1 MIAKSKQ
8 NRITCVTGCSRGLGR
23 ALSIALAARGWKV
36 AGCSRS
42 EEHLDSLRKELPPP
56 HFFGSVDVRSEETV
70 KKFAERALAEL
81 GPPDLLLNNAG
92 VINRNAPLTALSDDE
107 ISNVL
112 DVNIKGV
119 ASVMRHFLPAMEER
133 GQGVVVNFSSGWG
146 RSTSPEV
153 APYCASKWAVE
164 GLSQAVSQ
172 EVAAGVAVVALNPG
186 IIDTD
191 MLRSCFGE
199 SAGSY
204 PDAKAWATRAVPF
217 LENLDSSDNGRAL
230 TAP

>member
-1 MIAKSKQ
+1 MIAMPDQ
-8 NRITCVTGCSRGLGR
+8 NRIACVTGCSRGLGR
-23 ALSIALAARGWKV
+23 AISIALAARGWTV

-42 EEHLDSLRKELPPP
+42 ERNLSSLREQFPSP
-56 HFFGSVDVRSEETV
+56 HFFSQADVKYDEAVKEFAGKVLAKLGS
-70 KKFAERALAEL
+70 
-81 GPPDLLLNNAG
+81 PDLLLNNAG
-92 VINRNAPLTALSDDE
+92 VINRNASLTELSDE
-107 ISNVL
+107 EVAHVL
-112 DVNIKGV
+112 DVNVKGV
-119 ASVMRHFLPAMEER
+119 ASVMRHFLPTMEER

-172 EVAAGVAVVALNPG
+172 EVASGVAVVALNPG

-199 SAGSY
+199 GASSY
-204 PDAKAWATRAVPF
+204 PGAEAWANQAVPF
-217 LENLDSSDNGRAL
+217 LERLDASDNGRAL

>member
-1 MIAKSKQ
+1 MPDQ
-8 NRITCVTGCSRGLGR
+8 NRIACITGCARGLGR
-23 ALSIALAARGWKV
+23 ALSSALAARGWTV

-42 EEHLDSLRKELPPP
+42 EEHLASLRKELPSP
-56 HFFGSVDVRSEETV
+56 HFFESVDVRHENAVQDFT
-70 KKFAERALAEL
+70 ERTLSEL

-92 VINRNAPLTALSDDE
+92 VINRNAPLTALSDE
-107 ISNVL
+107 EVSEVL
-112 DVNIKGV
+112 DVNVKGV
-119 ASVMRHFLPAMEER
+119 ASMMRHFLPAMEKR

-172 EVAAGVAVVALNPG
+172 EVGAGVAVVALNPG
-186 IIDTD
+186 VIDTD

-199 SAGSY
+199 SAASY
-204 PDAKAWATRAVPF
+204 PDASAWAARAAPF
-217 LENLDSSDNGRAL
+217 LESLDYSDNGKAL

>member
-1 MIAKSKQ
+1 MIAIPDQ
-8 NRITCVTGCSRGLGR
+8 NRVACVTGCSRGLGR
-23 ALSIALAARGWKV
+23 ALSIALAARDWTV

-42 EEHLDSLRKELPPP
+42 EECLDSLRKELPAP
-56 HFFGSVDVRSEETV
+56 HFFGSVDVTRKEEV
-70 KKFAERALAEL
+70 ESFAEQVLEEI

-92 VINRNAPLTALSDDE
+92 VINRNAPLTELSDE
-107 ISNVL
+107 EFSKVM

-146 RSTSPEV
+146 RSTSPKV
-153 APYCASKWAVE
+153 APYCASKWAIE
-164 GLSQAVSQ
+164 GLSQAVAQ
-172 EVAAGVAVVALNPG
+172 EVTSGVAVVALNPG

-199 SAGSY
+199 SAAAY
-204 PDAKAWATRAVPF
+204 HNAETWAIHAVPF
-217 LENLDSSDNGRAL
+217 LEKLNSSDNGQSL

>member
-1 MIAKSKQ
+1 MIAIPNQ
-8 NRITCVTGCSRGLGR
+8 NRVACVTGCSRGLGR
-23 ALSIALAARGWKV
+23 ALSLELATRGWTI

-42 EEHLDSLRKELPPP
+42 EECLDSLRKELPAP
-56 HFFGSVDVRSEETV
+56 HFFGSVDVTREEIV
-70 KKFAERALAEL
+70 KSFAEQVLSTL

-92 VINRNAPLTALSDDE
+92 VINRNAPLTELSDE
-107 ISNVL
+107 EFSKVL
-112 DVNIKGV
+112 DVNVKGV
-119 ASVMRHFLPAMEER
+119 ASVMRNFLPAMEER
-133 GQGVVVNFSSGWG
+133 GQGIVVNFSSGWG

-164 GLSQAVSQ
+164 GLSQAVAQ
-172 EVAAGVAVVALNPG
+172 EIASGVAVVALNPG

-199 SAGSY
+199 SAAGY
-204 PDAKAWATRAVPF
+204 PDAQAWAARAVPF
-217 LENLDSSDNGRAL
+217 LENLDSSDNGRSL